1 VCVCVILW
9 GQWIQSHQQWLECKS
24 KMYDAMRV
32 IGTIVI
38 VPEYKLQKY
47 DVYSQWFFMKNH
59 D

>member
-1 VCVCVILW
+1 
-9 GQWIQSHQQWLECKS
+9 
-24 KMYDAMRV
+24 MYDAMTV